1 MRRNYQPRGV
11 IEMFEQL
18 IEKVKGKMLSPDST
32 GALLELSRSQI
43 HRLLKQKEIEAV
55 KLGSRTTRITGDSI
69 AAYLE
74 RKSNVIRKPVCIKK
88 IKTVTSA

>member
-1 MRRNYQPRGV
+1 
-11 IEMFEQL
+11 MFEQL
-18 IEKVKGKMLSPDST
+18 IEKVKGKLLSPDSV

-43 HRLLKQKEIEAV
+43 HRLAKEKEIEAV

-74 RKSNVIRKPVCIKK
+74 RKAGVMRTPICVKK
-88 IKTVTSA
+88 IKTAPSA